1 MSYSVERN
9 GDNSVHYGLIKR
21 VLLVYF
27 SDELYWRDEEKYD
40 LQCKLWVNFVW
51 L

>member
-27 SDELYWRDEEKYD
+27 SDELTFGEMKKSE
-40 LQCKLWVNFVW
+40 
-51 L
+51 